1 MRDAYHVDDIESLD
15 IILKNTQ
22 LASAQRGK
30 SHISVYVKESG
41 SELRRVP
48 DVRDIRFERRN
59 PSATRRGNSSRPAT
73 AQIKNH
79 EYIAKNDDTPNQ
91 IAEQVLK
98 SCILSKLA
106 FIAGAIVQ
114 TAGH

>member
-59 PSATRRGNSSRPAT
+59 PIP
-73 AQIKNH
+73 
-79 EYIAKNDDTPNQ
+79 
-91 IAEQVLK
+91 L
-98 SCILSKLA
+98 LLA
-106 FIAGAIVQ
+106 FLKLSAELQYFLRNVFK
-114 TAGH
+114 